1 MAVITAA
8 MVKELREATAAG
20 ILDCR
25 TALEIAEGDFDK
37 AVDYLREKGL
47 AQAAKRMSR
56 EAKDGLVVAYIHPG
70 GRIGVLVEVNCE
82 TDFVARTD
90 EFKTLAN
97 NIAMQ
102 IAAMSPRY
110 VRREDIP
117 EAVLAHEREVF
128 RAQALEEGKPAQVV
142 DRIVEGRLE
151 KFCQEVCL
159 LEQTF
164 IRDEERTVDEIIKD
178 VITRTGENVIVRRFA
193 RFELGESLEA
203 QASRPFLNRR
213 G

>member
-1 MAVITAA
+1 MEITTA

-25 TALEIAEGDFDK
+25 TALEISGGDFDK

-47 AQAAKRMSR
+47 AKAAKRMSR
-56 EAKDGLVVAYIHPG
+56 EAKDGLVTAYIHAG

-90 EFKTLAN
+90 EFKNLVN

-110 VRREDIP
+110 VRREDVP
-117 EAVLAHEREVF
+117 EAVIAHEREVF
-128 RAQALEEGKPAQVV
+128 RAQALEEGKPASVV
-142 DRIVEGRLE
+142 ERIVDGRIE
-151 KFCQEVCL
+151 KFLQEACL

-164 IRDEERTVDEIIKD
+164 IRDEERTVDAIIKD
-178 VITRTGENVIVRRFA
+178 VITKTGENVVVRRFV

-203 QASRPFLNRR
+203 
-213 G
+213 

>member
-1 MAVITAA
+1 MVVITTA

-25 TALEIAEGDFDK
+25 TALEISEGDFTK

-47 AQAAKRMSR
+47 AKAAKRMSR
-56 EAKDGLVVAYIHPG
+56 EAKDGLVTAYIHAG

-90 EFKTLAN
+90 EFKTLVN

-102 IAAMSPRY
+102 IAAMSPHY
-110 VRREDIP
+110 VSREDIP
-117 EAVLAHEREVF
+117 ESVLAHEREVF
-128 RAQALEEGKPAQVV
+128 RAQALEEGKPEQVV
-142 DRIVEGRLE
+142 DRIVEGRIE
-151 KFCQEVCL
+151 KYYKEVCL

-164 IRDEERTVDEIIKD
+164 IRDEERTVDDILKD
-178 VITRTGENVIVRRFA
+178 AITRTGENMIVRRFV

-203 QASRPFLNRR
+203 
-213 G
+213 

>member
-37 AVDYLREKGL
+37 AVDCLREKGL

-56 EAKDGLVVAYIHPG
+56 EAKDGLVVAYVHPG

-164 IRDEERTVDEIIKD
+164 IRDEERTVDDIIKD
-178 VITRTGENVIVRRFA
+178 VITRTGENVIVGRFA

-203 QASRPFLNRR
+203 
-213 G
+213 

>member
-56 EAKDGLVVAYIHPG
+56 EAKDGLVVAYVHPG

-164 IRDEERTVDEIIKD
+164 IRDEERTVDDIIKD

-203 QASRPFLNRR
+203 
-213 G
+213 